1 MYSKNSLSKLA
12 QTLDKAYEID
22 LGSEYKNE
30 LFRGHINAAKQSLFR
45 ASELLGDKDI
55 PLDWTI
61 FLGRK
66 MVIVFISLLTILL
79 IFTSCGILQK
89 VTAFLW

>member
-12 QTLDKAYEID
+12 ETLIKTEEID

-30 LFRGHINAAKQSLFR
+30 LFKGHINAAKQSLLR
-45 ASELLGDKDI
+45 ASELLGDKDV
-55 PLDWTI
+55 PLDWGI

-66 MVIVFISLLTILL
+66 MVIVFISLLAILL